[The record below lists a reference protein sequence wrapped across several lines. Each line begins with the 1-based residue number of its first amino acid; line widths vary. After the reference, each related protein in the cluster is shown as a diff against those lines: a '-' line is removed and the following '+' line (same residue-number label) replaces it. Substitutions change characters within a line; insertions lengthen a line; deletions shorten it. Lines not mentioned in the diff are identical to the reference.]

1 MDILFITLTDK
12 IKLYEEVTGSM
23 ILATELLEA
32 GFSVNLLRFGQI
44 KSWKKDYHL
53 FIEQITDRIVE
64 IAPKCVSFFTLCPSY
79 HVVLRIASEVRKKAP
94 DIKIIMGGPQ
104 ATILAHPTMEAMPFI
119 DYICTDE
126 GENTIVPFM
135 HALLRCNGEGL
146 DAIPGLFYRQDGKI
160 IKNDQPVPLTDLD
173 TVPFWNDSLL
183 LPEEGRAEPDITS
196 KYYPMAIDAGRGC
209 PYNCPYCSTS
219 YFWKRRYRM
228 KSPQRIIQD
237 ILYFNQKFGVRSFD
251 FTHDAF
257 TANQEVVSKICD
269 SIIEKNLDIYWRCTT
284 RIDCISEE
292 LILKMKQSGMYR
304 ISLGVETGSPR
315 MQKIIRKNLDLSKVK
330 PTIQFLL
337 DNKIYI
343 DLFFM
348 YGFPEETP
356 EDLQQTLS
364 LAFEVLDMG
373 IHKIKMHFCLFDPC
387 TEITVK
393 NYDSLVFDPSINRVF
408 MNVFGWNEEIEMIQN
423 NKMLFSF
430 YYNLD
435 TPVRRNYQYLS
446 YLLYLYEGNKNIL
459 RYIRS
464 LYNHDDLA
472 LYQDFYKA
480 NQHYLTD
487 IEHMEDTMRNQQMQM
502 IFNLI
507 DTLAP
512 ANALQL
518 KAWLELSQ
526 DIKTVSASKSNMRIQ
541 KDYGIDFMEFY
552 TNVPFDMLTKASSTV
567 MIEKE
572 NDEFNA
578 RLLAI
583 KD

>member
-1 MDILFITLTDK
+1 MDILFITLADK
-12 IKLYEEVTGSM
+12 IKLCHEVTGSL
-23 ILATELLEA
+23 ILATKLLDA
-32 GFSVNLLRFGQI
+32 GFSTDLLRFGQF
-44 KSWKKDYHL
+44 KSWKKDYNL
-53 FIEQITDRIVE
+53 FIKEITEHIVNVS
-64 IAPKCVSFFTLCPSY
+64 PKYISFFTLCYTY
-79 HVVLRIASEVRKKAP
+79 HVVLRIACEVRKKAP
-94 DIKIIMGGPQ
+94 DIKIIFGGPQ
-104 ATILAHPTMEAMPFI
+104 ATILAHQTMEAMPFI
-119 DYICTDE
+119 DYLCTDE

-135 HALLRCNGEGL
+135 NALIRCNGEGL
-146 DAIPGLFYRQDGKI
+146 DSIPGLLYRQNGKI
-160 IKNDQPVPLTDLD
+160 IHNKQPVPITDLD
-173 TVPFWNDSLL
+173 TVPFWNKSLL
-183 LPEEGRAEPDITS
+183 LPQEGRAEPDITS
-196 KYYPMAIDAGRGC
+196 KFYPMAIDAGRGC

-237 ILYFNQKFGVRSFD
+237 ILYFNQNFGIRSFD

-257 TANQEVVSKICD
+257 TANQEVVTKICD

-292 LILKMKQSGMYR
+292 LILKMKQAGMYR

-315 MQKIIRKNLDLSKVK
+315 MQKIIRKNLDLTKIK

-337 DNKIYI
+337 DNKIFV

-393 NYDSLVFDPSINRVF
+393 NYNALEFDPSINRVF
-408 MNVFGWNEEIEMIQN
+408 MNIFGWNEEIEMIKN

-435 TPVRRNYQYLS
+435 TPVRRDYQYLS
-446 YLLYLYEGNKNIL
+446 YLLYLYEDNKNIL
-459 RYIRS
+459 KYIRS
-464 LYNHDDLA
+464 LYNYDDLA
-472 LYQDFYKA
+472 FYQDFYKA

-487 IEHMEDTMRNQQMQM
+487 IAHMEDTMENNQTQML
-502 IFNLI
+502 FNLI

-512 ANALQL
+512 SNANQL
-518 KAWLELSQ
+518 KAWIELSN
-526 DIKTVSASKSNMRIQ
+526 DLKNISESKANVQIQ
-541 KDYGIDFMEFY
+541 KDYNLNFLEFL
-552 TNVPFDMLTKASSTV
+552 NKEPFDRLSKATSTIV
-567 MIEKE
+567 IIKTES
-572 NDEFNA
+572 EFNA
-578 RLLAI
+578 MLLKI
-583 KD
+583 K